1 MSGAVNHCT
10 QDTSLLNLLSDMIAS
25 LLTIIK
31 FVRRRPIRMR
41 LFLNVVRT
49 WARSSGDVV
58 ERVARLWQRGV
69 GQPHRV
75 AGRRRAARAA
85 APARPAGGAQPPA
98 ARARRRLRAHAAA
111 AAAVSTAYT
120 PHALLT
126 RSEITLFLS
135 IFLLTKSMNT
145 YTTYSTGLT
154 EIRRPCVCEDAEI
167 SAVSK

>member
-1 MSGAVNHCT
+1 
-10 QDTSLLNLLSDMIAS
+10 
-25 LLTIIK
+25 
-31 FVRRRPIRMR
+31 MR

-85 APARPAGGAQPPA
+85 APARPAGGAQPSA

-111 AAAVSTAYT
+111 AAAVSTTYT
-120 PHALLT
+120 PRLTYPIRDNATLIYFLINKLYEHLQPILRDLPRLGDHASAKSPKYRQFQNKNNKIYFSTEFHLRYRFERKLT
-126 RSEITLFLS
+126 SSF
-135 IFLLTKSMNT
+135 
-145 YTTYSTGLT
+145 
-154 EIRRPCVCEDAEI
+154 
-167 SAVSK
+167 